1 MNKDMIIAVDTV
13 AKQKDISPDTIF
25 HALEESLGSVI
36 SKQISDGQ
44 HPAHVEVK
52 IDRDSG
58 ETTIMRSWEIV
69 DDNHEELNPGS
80 HVILSEAL
88 KDYDEISV
96 GDRIEEKLESEE
108 FSRIAYHQTKQVL
121 MRVVR
126 DAKRMKQAEA
136 YRADIGKIING
147 KVKGV
152 TRDFIRVE
160 VTEEVDGILPRKSL
174 IDREIFRVNDRVC
187 ALLCDVSI
195 EKGALLQL
203 SRTHPGLVS
212 ELFRLEVPE
221 IADGTIQIKACAR
234 DPGARAKM
242 AVKTNDSRIDP
253 IGACIGMRGSRVQAV
268 TNELNGERIDVVLWD
283 DDPAQLAIKAIAP
296 AKIKSISVNEED
308 HTMDIAVDE
317 DQIAQVIGR
326 NGQDILLASQL
337 VGWSLN
343 IMNEQEIEQKNA
355 TRHDLTLNHLTEG
368 LEIDDDI
375 ANILIRENYTSI
387 DDIAASR
394 IVDIAEIEEFDE
406 DIAEVLIDRAK
417 QSLVSQ
423 AISGEQQ
430 QVSNLYT
437 IPSMNADIA
446 QALIK
451 HEIKNVNDLAELAVD
466 ELQEI
471 HPMNDELAGKLIMA
485 ARSSWFDEDETK

>member
-25 HALEESLGSVI
+25 EALEESLSSVI
-36 SKQISDGQ
+36 GKQISTLQ
-44 HPAHVEVK
+44 HPAIIEVT
-52 IDRDSG
+52 IDRTSG
-58 ETTIMRSWEIV
+58 ETVIMRSWDIV
-69 DDNHEELNPGS
+69 DDEHDDINPNA
-80 HVILSEAL
+80 HVTLTEAL
-88 KDYDEISV
+88 KDYDEVTV

-121 MRVVR
+121 IRVVR
-126 DAKRMKQAEA
+126 DAKRMKQAER
-136 YRADIGKIING
+136 YKSEIGKIING

-160 VTEEVDGILPRKSL
+160 VTEEVDGILPRKNL
-174 IDREIFRVNDRVC
+174 IDREIFRVNDRIC

-203 SRTHPGLVS
+203 SRTHPSLVA

-234 DPGARAKM
+234 DPGSRAKM

-268 TNELNGERIDVVLWD
+268 TNELNGERIDVILWD
-283 DDPAQLAIKAIAP
+283 DDPAQLAIKSIAP

-317 DQIAQVIGR
+317 EQIAQVIGR
-326 NGQDILLASQL
+326 NGQNILLASQL
-337 VGWSLN
+337 VGWDLN
-343 IMNEQEIEQKNA
+343 IMNEKDIEQKNA
-355 TRHDLTLNHLTEG
+355 TRHDLILNHLVDG
-368 LEIDDDI
+368 LEIDEDI
-375 ANILIRENYTSI
+375 ANILIRDGFTSV
-387 DDIAASR
+387 DEIASSR
-394 IVDIAEIEEFDE
+394 LYDLANIEEFDE

-430 QVSNLYT
+430 LVSNLYT
-437 IPSMNADIA
+437 VAGMSADIA
-446 QALIK
+446 QSLIK
-451 HEIKNVNDLAELAVD
+451 NNIKSVADLAELATD
-466 ELQEI
+466 ELTDI
-471 HPMNDELAGKLIMA
+471 HPMDEELAGKLIMA
-485 ARSSWFDEDETK
+485 ARATWSDEDETK